1 MRITVVVETPSTA
14 DVENEYSTLRALG
27 NDVAACSRVYYWP
40 KEKRRQDRS
49 GKVGILHVKCAVA
62 DGTWLFLSSANLTE
76 YAFTINMELGTLIRG
91 GQLPAQVEANF
102 AALIAQ
108 GVLQPI

>member
-1 MRITVVVETPSTA
+1 MSSIQQVAPETTHRFSSLRGATSGIPFKA
-14 DVENEYSTLRALG
+14 DILR
-27 NDVAACSRVYYWP
+27 VTRT
-40 KEKRRQDRS
+40 
-49 GKVGILHVKCAVA
+49 VA
-62 DGTWLFLSSANLTE
+62 DGTWLCLSSANLTE

-108 GVLQPI
+108 GVLEPV